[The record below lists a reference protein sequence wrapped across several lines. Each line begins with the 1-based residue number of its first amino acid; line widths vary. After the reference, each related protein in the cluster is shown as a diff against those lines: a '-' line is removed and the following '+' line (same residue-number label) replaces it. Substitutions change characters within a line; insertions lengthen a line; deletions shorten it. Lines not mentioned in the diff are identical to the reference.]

1 MSAWIRMIPLEE
13 ATGKLAEAYAQVRTP
28 HGTVDNVMKAHSLR
42 LVSTDRWRHRRHA
55 EEAWLASLK
64 SLGKQ
69 INANDYEDLALAA

>member
-1 MSAWIRMIPLEE
+1 MRLTEISNFDWEFCLES
-13 ATGKLAEAYAQVRTP
+13 LAANGGV
-28 HGTVDNVMKAHSLR
+28 

-64 SLGKQ
+64 TLGKQ